1 MGQPVGFG
9 PGVQVGID
17 QPQLGKTHGAQG
29 PRSGADIF
37 RDFRFNQYKG
47 QFHDITSGGEFT
59 PSLGLFLPALAV
71 FE

>member
-1 MGQPVGFG
+1 
-9 PGVQVGID
+9 
-17 QPQLGKTHGAQG
+17 
-29 PRSGADIF
+29 ADIF